1 MRFDKLALTAQ
12 EALQSAMNIAGDK
25 QAASVEPI
33 HLLDALLSA
42 GEHNM
47 QSIITRIG
55 ADPAILQQRVE
66 EEESRM
72 PKVSGNGFMGMG
84 ITAPSPDVVNILDSA
99 VKIAEK
105 LGDSYAT
112 SEHLLIALA
121 EDKGAA
127 GRILNDSGITR
138 KNIEEAYEELR
149 GDTRVTDAQSK
160 AEFEVLEQYGQNLTQ
175 QTREGKMDPVI
186 GRSEEIRRTIQVLS
200 RRTKN
205 NPVLIGEP
213 GVGKTAIVEG
223 LAQRIV
229 AGDVPSSLKDR
240 ELIALDLP
248 AMLAGAKYR
257 GEFEDRLKAV
267 LREVKQSDGQIILFI
282 DELHTIVGAGS
293 TGDSSMDAGNMLKP
307 ALARGEL
314 HAIGATTLDE
324 YRKYIEKDAAL
335 ERRFQPVMV
344 SEPSVED
351 TIAILRGLKEKYEI
365 HHGVRITDSALVA
378 AAQLSNRYISDR
390 FLPDKAIDLMDEAA
404 SRLRIE
410 IDSMPEEVDLAE
422 RKLTQMQ
429 IEEQALMKETDESSK
444 ERLEALRKEISTAR
458 EALDAQKAEWKNEK
472 DVIVNV
478 QNLKADIESA
488 QNEEERATREGDLAR
503 ASELRYG
510 TIPSLQKQLSDAESV
525 LENHKENGAILKE
538 EVGEEEIA
546 EVVSAWTG
554 IPVTKMMQGEMAKL
568 VDLEDK
574 LHERVIGQDQA
585 VSAVAGAIR
594 RNRAG
599 LSDPNR
605 PIGSFLFLGPTGVGK
620 TELAKALAEYLFDT
634 EKAMVRI
641 DMSEYMEKHSV
652 SRLVGAPPG
661 YVGYDEGGQ
670 LTEAVRR
677 RPYSVV
683 LLDEIEKA
691 HPDVFNILLQVLDD
705 GRLTDSQGRVVSFKN
720 AIIIMTS
727 NVGSQSIREYAS
739 ATENDSMGRM
749 MEDIMKA
756 DVATGA
762 KRLAEMTTKINEALS
777 TTFRPEFLNRIDE
790 VITFNPL
797 SIAAME
803 PIVDLQLKAVRQRLA
818 DRRISVDVSPAA
830 RERLAIDGFDP
841 VYGARPLRR
850 LIQREVTDRIAMEI
864 VEGKVG
870 DGAEISIDLDS
881 EGNYQATV
889 TKSGHLI
896 GGDDVPASLE
906 GGTYEQPNDEAA
918 STTDEDEVMKQ
929 ANDALRG
936 MDFGEGKSN

>member
-1 MRFDKLALTAQ
+1 MRLDKLAITAQ
-12 EALQSAMNIAGDK
+12 EALQSAMSIASEREAG
-25 QAASVEPI
+25 SVEPL

-42 GEHNM
+42 GENNM
-47 QSIITRIG
+47 KAIITRIG
-55 ADPAILQQRVE
+55 ADPVVLRTRVE
-66 EEESRM
+66 EEEARL
-72 PKVSGNGFMGMG
+72 PKVSGGGGFMGTG
-84 ITAPSPDVVNILDSA
+84 LTAPSPAFISLIDAS
-99 VKIAEK
+99 VKVAEK

-112 SEHLLIALA
+112 SEHMLIALS
-121 EDKGAA
+121 EDKGTA
-127 GRILNDSGITR
+127 GKILTDAGITR

-149 GDTRVTDAQSK
+149 GDTRVTDMNAK
-160 AEFEVLEQYGQNLTQ
+160 TEFEVLEQYGNNLTQ
-175 QTREGKMDPVI
+175 AAREGKLDPVI
-186 GRSEEIRRTIQVLS
+186 GRSEEIRRTVQVLS

-213 GVGKTAIVEG
+213 GTGKTAIVEG

-229 AGDVPSSLKDR
+229 AGDVPSSLRDR

-248 AMLAGAKYR
+248 SMLAGAKYR

-267 LREVKQSDGQIILFI
+267 LREVKESNGQIILFI

-335 ERRFQPVMV
+335 ERRFQPVLV
-344 SEPSVED
+344 GEPTVED

-365 HHGVRITDSALVA
+365 HHGVRIKDSALVA
-378 AAQLSNRYISDR
+378 AAELSNRYISDR

-429 IEEQALMKETDESSK
+429 IEEQALMKETDEASAA
-444 ERLEALRKEISTAR
+444 RLEALRKEISNAR
-458 EALDAQKAEWKNEK
+458 AALDSQKALWKNEK
-472 DVIVNV
+472 DAIVSI
-478 QNLKADIESA
+478 QSLKADIEAA
-488 QNEEERATREGDLAR
+488 QLEEERATREGDLTR

-510 TIPSLQKQLSDAESV
+510 TIPALQQQLKEAEESLERRQQDGD
-525 LENHKENGAILKE
+525 GAILKE

-568 VDLEDK
+568 VDLESK

-585 VSAVAGAIR
+585 VAAVAGAIR
-594 RNRAG
+594 RSRAG

-620 TELAKALAEYLFDT
+620 TELAKALAEYLFDS

-652 SRLVGAPPG
+652 ARLVGAPPG

-677 RPYSVV
+677 KPYSVV

-691 HPDVFNILLQVLDD
+691 HQDVFNILLQVLDD
-705 GRLTDSQGRVVSFKN
+705 GRLTDGQGRVVSFKN

-727 NVGSQSIREYAS
+727 NVGSQSIREFANEEAQS
-739 ATENDSMGRM
+739 GESMGKV
-749 MEDIMKA
+749 MEDMMTA
-756 DVATGA
+756 DVKTAA
-762 KRLAEMTTKINEALS
+762 KRMAELSQHINEALS
-777 TTFRPEFLNRIDE
+777 TTFRPEFLNRIDD

-803 PIVDLQLKAVRQRLA
+803 PIVGLQLDAVRKRLA
-818 DRRISVDVSPAA
+818 DRRITLEVTPAA
-830 RERLAIDGFDP
+830 LERLAIDGYDP
-841 VYGARPLRR
+841 VYGARPLKR
-850 LIQREVTDRIAMEI
+850 LIQRQVTDRVAMEI
-864 VEGKVG
+864 IEGRIG
-870 DGAEISIDLDS
+870 DGAKVTVDLDP
-881 EGNYQATV
+881 EGEYAV
-889 TKSGHLI
+889 SIEEAGKL
-896 GGDDVPASLE
+896 ASAE
-906 GGTYEQPNDEAA
+906 
-918 STTDEDEVMKQ
+918 
-929 ANDALRG
+929 
-936 MDFGEGKSN
+936 